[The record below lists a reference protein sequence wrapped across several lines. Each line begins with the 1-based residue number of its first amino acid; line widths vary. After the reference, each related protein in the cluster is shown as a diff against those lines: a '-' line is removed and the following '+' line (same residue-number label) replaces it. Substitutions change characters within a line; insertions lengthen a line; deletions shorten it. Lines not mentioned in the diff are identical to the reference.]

1 MIASSSTTALGSTAS
16 AVLGGPI
23 ITEAATLLSGQ
34 NLTALTAVGRVTASG
49 KLKAAVQTATDGSE
63 TIVGFMVYGVNA
75 DGADAP
81 CQIYKGGRINKSLA
95 TIDASYSAVHL
106 ASMFDG
112 TALSLETPTQSAEQP
127 S

>member
-1 MIASSSTTALGSTAS
+1 MNASSSTTALSSPAA

-34 NLTALTAVGRVTASG
+34 DLAELTAVGRVTASG
-49 KLKAAVQTATDGSE
+49 KVVKAVQTAEDGSDK
-63 TIVGFMVYGVNA
+63 IIGFMVYAVNA
-75 DGADAP
+75 DGADAA